1 MDPMIKAA
9 DTDATDTPDTPE
21 WAEFRQYLKK
31 RGIKPGTAMT
41 YAAQVKR
48 IIGAVPELTTANLNA
63 WIKQFVSRQRTPFRA
78 SWRKFRQYY
87 EAKYNLSLPDF
98 SRLDGN
104 DITEEILDALRSCV
118 KGHKIKPQTLCELT
132 TELDTGPRFA
142 ALCKTLPG
150 LQSGALVLVLSHEGK
165 LSSVPVDAYRTFVQ
179 WGQQAN
185 RQTKPHWLLPTG
197 PGGDIAMPSTQ
208 IGKLL
213 KANP

>member
-1 MDPMIKAA
+1 MDPMIKPA
-9 DTDATDTPDTPE
+9 DTDTPDTPDTPE

-118 KGHKIKPQTLCELT
+118 KGHKIKPQTLC
-132 TELDTGPRFA
+132 
-142 ALCKTLPG
+142 
-150 LQSGALVLVLSHEGK
+150 
-165 LSSVPVDAYRTFVQ
+165 
-179 WGQQAN
+179 
-185 RQTKPHWLLPTG
+185 
-197 PGGDIAMPSTQ
+197 
-208 IGKLL
+208 
-213 KANP
+213 